1 MAAPIVYGP
10 AFSTYVR
17 TVRLALEEKP
27 ASYELIDVAMLKGAH
42 KEPAFLAR
50 SPFGKVPAFSH
61 EGFDLYETDAIIRY
75 IDQAIPGQSLQ
86 PMDAQPRARMNQII
100 GIVDSFAY
108 PSMISKIVIHRL
120 IRPML
125 GEQADEA
132 TIKDG
137 IPTADLCLRELERLM
152 GANKF
157 LAGDKV
163 SLADLF
169 VVPVYHYLAL
179 TPEGQ
184 EMLKPRAKLRAW
196 WDQMKAR
203 NSVVTTEPKFG

>member
-1 MAAPIVYGP
+1 MAAPKVYGP
-10 AFSTYVR
+10 QFSSYVR

-61 EGFDLYETDAIIRY
+61 DGFDIFETDAIVRY
-75 IDQAIPGQSLQ
+75 IDQAIPGQPLQ

-100 GIVDSFAY
+100 GIIDFFAY
-108 PSMISKIVIHRL
+108 PAVITNIVMNRL
-120 IRPML
+120 VRPML
-125 GEQADEA
+125 GEQPDEA
-132 TIKDG
+132 AIKSA
-137 IPTADLCLRELERLM
+137 IPTADLSLREIERLM

-157 LAGDKV
+157 LADDKV

-169 VVPVYHYLAL
+169 VAPVYHYLAL

-184 EMLKPRAKLRAW
+184 EMLKPRARLQAW
-196 WDQMKAR
+196 WELMKAR
-203 NSVVTTEPKFG
+203 NSVTTTEPKFG

>member
-10 AFSTYVR
+10 AYSTYVR

-42 KEPAFLAR
+42 QEPNFLTR

-61 EGFDLYETDAIIRY
+61 DGFDVYETDAILRY
-75 IDQAIPGQSLQ
+75 IDQAIPGQPLQ
-86 PMDAQPRARMNQII
+86 PMDAQPRARMNQIV

-108 PSMISKIVIHRL
+108 PNMISRIVMHRL
-120 IRPML
+120 VRPML
-125 GEQADEA
+125 GEQPDEA
-132 TIKDG
+132 TIKSG
-137 IPTADLCLRELERLM
+137 IPTAEICLAEFDRLM

-157 LAGDKV
+157 LAGDKI

-169 VVPVYHYLAL
+169 VAPIYHYLAL
-179 TPEGQ
+179 TPEG
-184 EMLKPRAKLRAW
+184 ESMLKPHARLRAW

-203 NSVVTTEPKFG
+203 NSVATTEPKFG